1 MKDEVCRKLNAFL
14 RMSLRWTEHLL
25 LTPVALLA
33 AIAFSTWLR
42 LPTWLRKLFDVPHRE
57 NRR

>member
-1 MKDEVCRKLNAFL
+1 MKDEVWKKLNTFL
-14 RMSLRWTEHLL
+14 RVSFGWAEHLL

-42 LPTWLRKLFDVPHRE
+42 LPAWFRKLFDVA
-57 NRR
+57 RRGSQR